1 MTLHYEYN
9 ILSETKI
16 ALSNLYF
23 DVHCILYF
31 IKRLGV
37 KIFYGSYRNLRFI
50 DRASYYNLCK

>member
-9 ILSETKI
+9 ISNETKI

-23 DVHCILYF
+23 DVHYIVNF

-37 KIFYGSYRNLRFI
+37 KIFYGSY
-50 DRASYYNLCK
+50 SKYNM